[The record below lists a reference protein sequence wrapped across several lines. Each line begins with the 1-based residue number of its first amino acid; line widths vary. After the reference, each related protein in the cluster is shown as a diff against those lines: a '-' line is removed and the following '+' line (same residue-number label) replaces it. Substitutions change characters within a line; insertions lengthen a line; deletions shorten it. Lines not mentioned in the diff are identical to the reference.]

1 VPELVCF
8 RAAAFPLPLW
18 SVANPRPGRFNAP
31 GDGAIQYLSLH
42 PLGPFAELA
51 RHHGI
56 RELDRLRE
64 VRSRVWALRVPLE
77 APVELSF
84 ASARG
89 HGLSAQQLV
98 DDDQGPC
105 RALGRRLRA
114 GAAEGAF
121 YPSAALPGTVN
132 LVLFGRRV
140 LAPYQAEPIDLSDVP
155 GSVAGEDARPVDGLS
170 GLIRHRGE
178 AHVALESYLAGD
190 EFVFMEPALN
200 G

>member
-8 RAAAFPLPLW
+8 RAAAYALPLW
-18 SVANPRPGRFNAP
+18 SIANPRGGRFNDP
-31 GDGAIQYLSLH
+31 GDGATQYLSLH

-64 VRSRVWALRVPLE
+64 IRSRVWALRFPLE
-77 APVELSF
+77 APIELSF
-84 ASARG
+84 ASAQY
-89 HGLSAQQLV
+89 HGVSPHELV
-98 DDDQGPC
+98 GDDHGAC

-114 GAAEGAF
+114 RAAEGAF

-132 LVLFGRRV
+132 LVLFGRRA

-178 AHVALESYLAGD
+178 AHPALEAYLAGD
-190 EFVFMEPALN
+190 ELVFAERPLS